1 MLKIFEYKY
10 IKELFTLAI
19 PIIMGNLGHI
29 MLGAVDCFVAGRYST
44 DAIAAISIAT
54 SIHATL
60 LMFGIGLTVSISPL
74 LSNKRGAKECT
85 KKYFFPSLKFA
96 LLMGIGL
103 MFITLAYI
111 PALKY
116 LGYEQKLLHDVELFT
131 FILAFSTIGAEINV
145 AIKEFLQS
153 YEIVF
158 LPNFLLI
165 LSVFLDLV
173 LNYIFVYGLFG
184 FPAMG
189 VAGIAIST
197 TLIRTVIAVVLLS
210 YCFIKFHFKKF
221 KDHNYYKQIF
231 KMGLPISAA
240 IIIEFT
246 AFNYIAIM
254 LGKVSGLYAAAH
266 NIILVISSTSFM
278 IPMGISNAL
287 AVKVGY
293 SNGSKNYSEM
303 TQYIKNG
310 IGISILFMS
319 LAAIVFVLAPEF
331 LIKLFT
337 SDAKL
342 VAITV
347 PVMYIVAAFQ
357 ITDGM
362 QTSLSGIFKGLKQTK
377 FVMISN
383 FISYL
388 IIGISLGTYLGI
400 IRKMY
405 LAGCWVAIGISSVI
419 LTLILLI
426 GLILRLKRLKREYCA
441 S

>member
-293 SNGSKNYSEM
+293 SNGAKNYSEM
-303 TQYIKNG
+303 IQYIKNG

-405 LAGCWVAIGISSVI
+405 LTGCWVAIGISSVI

>member
-165 LSVFLDLV
+165 LSVFLDLL

-426 GLILRLKRLKREYCA
+426 GLILRLKHLKREYCA

>member
-293 SNGSKNYSEM
+293 SNGAKNYSEM
-303 TQYIKNG
+303 IQYIKNG

-426 GLILRLKRLKREYCA
+426 GLILRLKHLKREYCA

>member
-96 LLMGIGL
+96 LLMGLGL

>member
-1 MLKIFEYKY
+1 
-10 IKELFTLAI
+10 
-19 PIIMGNLGHI
+19 
-29 MLGAVDCFVAGRYST
+29 
-44 DAIAAISIAT
+44 
-54 SIHATL
+54 
-60 LMFGIGLTVSISPL
+60 
-74 LSNKRGAKECT
+74 
-85 KKYFFPSLKFA
+85 
-96 LLMGIGL
+96 

-165 LSVFLDLV
+165 LSVFLALV

>member
-1 MLKIFEYKY
+1 MLKIFEYKC

>member
-293 SNGSKNYSEM
+293 SNGAKNYSEM
-303 TQYIKNG
+303 IQYIKNG

-405 LAGCWVAIGISSVI
+405 LTGCWVAIGISSVI

-426 GLILRLKRLKREYCA
+426 GLILRLKHLKRVYSA